1 VKYCEGM
8 MKENLRRGEKEFRT
22 RRIKK
27 QLKKS
32 DVPFV

>member
-1 VKYCEGM
+1 VKYCEGR
-8 MKENLRRGEKEFRT
+8 MKENLRRGEIEFGN